1 LPGTSPEAWFQ
12 EPKGGDTIDSSPV
25 AKSLQAAVDH
35 LERTQLEMARR
46 NDILFYTELYMGR
59 PLGDLYQLSM
69 SGYERNPLW
78 NSEDITFN
86 ICYAIVNAIRNRI
99 CSFRP
104 RAQFLPNGGDY
115 RVNRAARDKTDISDA
130 WAHKNKYQEEASLM
144 FRDLLIGDGGVLKV
158 DDSAD
163 EVTVARYPEWEFLFD
178 EVESRYRKPDCAYH
192 VTYLPIEQASEMYRI
207 PLDQLKESSLGSPS
221 GIVYGG
227 SMPRSQ
233 VRIVHAWKRGPQ
245 GRTILI
251 CGNHVVEGSDREWK
265 YDGWPLILRT
275 FDEGQIGMWGV
286 GAVAKLVDLQL
297 ELNDSYQRIRE
308 GHQKTAMQVIGMQ
321 ENETAPTKIT
331 NSDIQIVR
339 FKNTPPTFAPVTAV
353 SPDWYQYVEH
363 LKGLGYETLGVSPQ
377 IAAGV
382 KPAGLTAA
390 VAIQEST
397 ELQQDRLALLSQ
409 LWEGTVVETTE
420 WWNRLTG
427 DLIRDG
433 RASEVK
439 YRAIR
444 RGSYSEIAFPMDEG
458 NKDYDEEIRV
468 YPSSIFGATVAG
480 RLERANFL
488 IDKGWLTREDAM
500 RAADVPDL
508 SPIIDLQ
515 LAPQY
520 AMESIVDDIL
530 EEGKYNTPPP
540 YLNAETLFN
549 YARQRYLLAWSSKA
563 NYPIGHMALLSKL
576 IDAIDPTKLAPGVAQ
591 QMLPGPPAPP
601 PGAPLPTSP
610 VPQATPMP
618 TGAPPVPPPQGP
630 VQ

>member
-1 LPGTSPEAWFQ
+1 
-12 EPKGGDTIDSSPV
+12 
-25 AKSLQAAVDH
+25 
-35 LERTQLEMARR
+35 MARR

-78 NSEDITFN
+78 NAEDITFN

-130 WAHKNKYQEEASLM
+130 WAHRNKYQEEASLM
-144 FRDLLIGDGGVLKV
+144 FRDLLIGDGGVLEI
-158 DDSAD
+158 DDSD
-163 EVTVARYPEWEFLFD
+163 DTVTVARYPEWEFLFD
-178 EVESRYRKPDCAYH
+178 EVESRYRKPECAYH
-192 VTYLPIEQASEMYRI
+192 VTYMPIEQASGTYGI
-207 PLDQLKESSLGSPS
+207 PLDQLKESSIGSPS

-233 VRIVHAWKRGPQ
+233 VRIVKAWRRAPRGGM
-245 GRTILI
+245 GRTIQI
-251 CGNHVVEGSDREWK
+251 VGNHVVEGSDREWK
-265 YDGWPLILRT
+265 YDGWPLVIRT
-275 FDEGQIGMWGV
+275 FDEGQIGMWGT

-297 ELNDSYQRIRE
+297 EINDSYQRIRE
-308 GHQKTAMQVIGMQ
+308 AHQKTGMQVIALQ
-321 ENETAPTKIT
+321 DNEESPTKIT
-331 NSDIQIVR
+331 NANIQIVR
-339 FKNTPPTFAPVTAV
+339 FRNTAPVFAPVTPV

-363 LKGLGYETLGVSPQ
+363 MKGLGYETLGVSPQ

-409 LWEGTVVETTE
+409 LWEGTVVEVAE

-433 RASEVK
+433 RVQAQDVK
-439 YRAIR
+439 FRAVR
-444 RGSYSEIAFPMDEG
+444 RGTYKEIAFPMPESSSNGDPL
-458 NKDYDEEIRV
+458 DYDEEIRV

-508 SPIIDLQ
+508 SPILDLD
-515 LAPQY
+515 LSPQY
-520 AMESIVDDIL
+520 AMEMIVDDIL
-530 EEGKYNTPPP
+530 EDGKYQTPPP
-540 YLNAETLFN
+540 YLDAQTLFT
-549 YARQRYLLAWSSKA
+549 YARKRYLLAFSSKA
-563 NYPIGHMALLSKL
+563 NYPTQNMALLSKL
-576 IDAIDPTKLAPGVAQ
+576 IDAVDPSKLAPGVAQ
-591 QMLPGPPAPP
+591 LMLPAPPTQP

-610 VPQATPMP
+610 TPQATPMP
-618 TGAPPVPPPQGP
+618 TGAPAPPPPGPQGP

>member
-1 LPGTSPEAWFQ
+1 MS
-12 EPKGGDTIDSSPV
+12 
-25 AKSLQAAVDH
+25 
-35 LERTQLEMARR
+35 RR

-115 RVNRAARDKTDISDA
+115 RVNRAARDKTDMSDA

-158 DDSAD
+158 DDSGD

-178 EVESRYRKPDCAYH
+178 EVESRYRRPDCAYH
-192 VTYLPIEQASEMYRI
+192 VTYLPIEQASAMYRI
-207 PLDQLKESSLGSPS
+207 PMDKLRESSISSPS

-227 SMPRSQ
+227 SMPRTQ
-233 VRIVHAWKRGPQ
+233 IRIVHAWKRGPE
-245 GRTILI
+245 GRTILV
-251 CGNHVVEGSDREWK
+251 CGNHIVAGSDRKWK
-265 YDGWPLILRT
+265 YDGWPLITRT
-275 FDEGQIGMWGV
+275 FDEGQIGFWGT
-286 GAVAKLVDLQL
+286 GAVSQLVDLQL
-297 ELNDSYQRIRE
+297 EINDAYQRIRE
-308 GHQKTAMQVIGMQ
+308 GHQKTAMQLIALQ
-321 ENETAPTKIT
+321 ENEEAPSKLNNANT
-331 NSDIQIVR
+331 QIVR
-339 FKNTPPTFAPVTAV
+339 FKNQAPVFAPIAPI
-353 SPDWYQYVEH
+353 SPQWFQYVDH
-363 LKGLGYETLGVSPQ
+363 MKGLGYETLGVSPQ

-409 LWEGTVVETTE
+409 LWEGTVVDVAE
-420 WWNRLTG
+420 WWNRLTK

-433 RASEVK
+433 RAQKITFRAVK
-439 YRAIR
+439 
-444 RGSYSEIAFPMDEG
+444 RGSFSELAFPSPGEG
-458 NKDYDEEIRV
+458 EEDVEEEIRV

-488 IDKGWLTREDAM
+488 IDKGWLSREDAM

-508 SPIIDLQ
+508 SPIVDLQ

-520 AMESIVDDIL
+520 CMESIVDDIL
-530 EEGKYNTPPP
+530 EEGRYQTPPP
-540 YLNAETLFN
+540 YLDAQTLFT
-549 YARQRYLLAWSSKA
+549 YARQRYLLAFSSKA
-563 NYPIGHMALLSKL
+563 NYPMQHMALLSKL
-576 IDAIDPTKLAPGVAQ
+576 IDAVDPDKLAPAVAQ
-591 QMLPGPPAPP
+591 QMLPPQVAAP
-601 PGAPLPTSP
+601 PGAPMPTSP
-610 VPQATPMP
+610 IPQATPMP
-618 TGAPPVPPPQGP
+618 TGAPPVPPQPQGP